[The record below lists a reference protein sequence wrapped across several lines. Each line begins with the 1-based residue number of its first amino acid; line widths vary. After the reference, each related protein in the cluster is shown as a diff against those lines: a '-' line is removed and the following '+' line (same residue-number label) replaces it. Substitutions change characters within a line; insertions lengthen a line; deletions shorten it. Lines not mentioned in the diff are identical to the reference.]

1 MRNKKIESIFE
12 QQEAI
17 RNEFG
22 PSSQEMKD
30 HYNSF
35 TAGAWVVMSA
45 YRRSKIKG
53 FDEIVFEADDII
65 WENSAAEVV
74 AFCKEA
80 KVGWFVYGSRFSGAF
95 ESVMSL
101 VKAGARAGAFVVKTY
116 TEEKFGGEELVEIP
130 GIRIN
135 I

>member
-1 MRNKKIESIFE
+1 MKNKRIEAIFE
-12 QQEAI
+12 QQDEI
-17 RNEFG
+17 RKEFG
-22 PSSQEMKD
+22 ASSQEMKD

-35 TAGAWVVMSA
+35 TAGAWAIMSA

-53 FDEIVFEADDII
+53 FDEIVFEPDDII

-74 AFCKEA
+74 AFCREA

-101 VKAGARAGAFVVKTY
+101 VKAGARAGAFVIKTY

>member
-35 TAGAWVVMSA
+35 TAGAWTVMSA
-45 YRRSKIKG
+45 YRRSKVKG
-53 FDEIVFEADDII
+53 FDEIVFEPDDII
-65 WENSAAEVV
+65 WEQSAAEVV

-80 KVGWFVYGSRFSGAF
+80 KVGWFVYGSTFSGAF
-95 ESVMSL
+95 TSIMSL

-116 TEEKFGGEELVEIP
+116 TEERFGGEELVEIP